1 MKSIVHGRKLVYI
14 MFDVYRNGR
23 TVVHLEKLRR
33 FEGYNLAVLSDFL
46 SGGRRK
52 SVRVFVI

>member
-1 MKSIVHGRKLVYI
+1 MCTEMAEQSFIEENYVGLKDIS
-14 MFDVYRNGR
+14 
-23 TVVHLEKLRR
+23 
-33 FEGYNLAVLSDFL
+33 LAVLSDFL

>member
-1 MKSIVHGRKLVYI
+1 MYI

-23 TVVHLEKLRR
+23 TVVHRGKLRR

>member
-1 MKSIVHGRKLVYI
+1 MYI
-14 MFDVYRNGR
+14 MFDVYKNGR

-33 FEGYNLAVLSDFL
+33 FEGYNQVVLSDFL

-52 SVRVFVI
+52 SVMVFVI